1 MNARESMFSVQESAA
16 DAILKKHLPG
26 KSSPDQRIYAAM
38 ARKGFEEGHLDEE
51 EFALVCD
58 LIRQKLIK
66 SESSVAAFISEK
78 TWADHRHIDGTP
90 ISQQEREFFLELAEW
105 HLLGAMGKGI
115 VQLVRQRFLK
125 ALEVP
130 TVESV
135 REEFKINFES
145 IMAGAES
152 QGLNPNYRDIPH
164 DVIPLLSHEARQVMF
179 ETSRKTRF
187 SGKEAFNPK
196 VIHYSQDKVLRKALG
211 KDETPK
217 EHDEEA
223 TA

>member
-1 MNARESMFSVQESAA
+1 MNARESMFAVQESPA
-16 DAILKKHLPG
+16 DAILRKCLPG
-26 KSSPDQRIYAAM
+26 KSSPEQRIFAAM
-38 ARKGFEEGHLDEE
+38 ARKGFEEGRIDEE
-51 EFALVCD
+51 EFALVCN
-58 LIRQKLIK
+58 LVRQKLIQ
-66 SESSVAAFISEK
+66 SESAVESFICEK
-78 TWADHRHIDGTP
+78 TWTEHRHVDGTP
-90 ISQQEREFFLELAEW
+90 ISAQERDFFIELAEW
-105 HLLGAMGKGI
+105 RLLGAMGKGI
-115 VQLVRQRFLK
+115 VHLVRQRFLK
-125 ALEVP
+125 TLDIP
-130 TVESV
+130 TVDNV
-135 REEFKINFES
+135 RDEFKINFES
-145 IMAGAES
+145 IMAGAEI

-223 TA
+223 A

>member
-1 MNARESMFSVQESAA
+1 MNARESMFANQESAA

-26 KSSPDQRIYAAM
+26 KSAPEQRIYAAM
-38 ARKGFEEGHLDEE
+38 ARKGFEEGRVSED
-51 EFALVCD
+51 EFAIVCD
-58 LIRQKLIK
+58 LVRQKLIVPG
-66 SESSVAAFISEK
+66 SSVETFVCEK
-78 TWADHRHIDGTP
+78 LGVEHRHADG
-90 ISQQEREFFLELAEW
+90 SVASEDERKFFLELAEW
-105 HLLGAMGKGI
+105 HLLGAMGKAI

-125 ALEVP
+125 ALEIP

-145 IMAGAES
+145 IMSGAET

-196 VIHYSQDKVLRKALG
+196 VIHYSQDKILRKALG

-223 TA
+223 A

>member
-1 MNARESMFSVQESAA
+1 MNARESMFAVQESAA

-38 ARKGFEEGHLDEE
+38 ARKGFEDGRITEE

-58 LIRQKLIK
+58 LVRQKLIVPG
-66 SESSVAAFISEK
+66 SSVETFVCEK
-78 TWADHRHIDGTP
+78 LGVDHRHVDGTS
-90 ISQQEREFFLELAEW
+90 INDEERQFFLELAEW

-135 REEFKINFES
+135 RSEFKINFES
-145 IMAGAES
+145 IMSGAET
-152 QGLNPNYRDIPH
+152 QNLNPNYREIPH
-164 DVIPLLSHEARQVMF
+164 DVIPLLSHEARQMMF

-223 TA
+223 A